1 MSMIDVQHVTGQQ
14 NVKFFWRLKKDD
26 AAGSQPAPVSTDDVG
41 PEAAAASNDAP
52 APDAASITDSA
63 LQATAEAVSAPAEE
77 AASNVVTL
85 QPGRLSERIAAA
97 ALKTVTSLT
106 ASEPVSLITET
117 VTPRAPGPLPG
128 HEAAYQNLLRVL
140 SADQPRAHVLVT
152 GRAGSGRRT
161 AVQYCVMQA
170 QPSRA
175 RPSDWVYV
183 ASHDGCRLKP
193 YRLPHGQAVMFAAE
207 ANAAAD
213 RARASHQRLVASD
226 DYRLGLEIID
236 EEYRQRASKM
246 LDVLKRRAEEQN
258 IALVKTPEGFVL
270 APMHDGKVVR
280 NDVFRA
286 LPEGM
291 QREVEVK
298 ISGLESDLKGFL
310 ELLPEEDNAQSAR
323 IEAFSRDAAVR
334 AIRPHTDA
342 LRAAFTEGA
351 VLLDA
356 VQEALVT
363 AASVSIGARTSAA
376 VAGQVL
382 IAQASGDFATAA
394 PAIFAHDASP
404 AGLCGEVGHDANG
417 RLMLKPGALMQAN
430 GGYLVVEAWR
440 LAADPQGWA
449 ALARALELGHVS
461 PLASPGIEAEPIA
474 FSARIVL
481 IADEHALTRLLS
493 IDSGLRRFFRHIV
506 RLPSSVPREVMTVAE
521 YASLAAAIADA
532 EGLRPIAANA
542 SDAIYRAALARDGGG
557 DLLPLDTHGLRALLL
572 DADLEAAAVD
582 AAHIRQVDVEAA
594 ARRAAELSVT

>member
-1 MSMIDVQHVTGQQ
+1 M
-14 NVKFFWRLKKDD
+14 KFFWRLKKDD
-26 AAGSQPAPVSTDDVG
+26 AAGSLPAPASGDDAG
-41 PEAAAASNDAP
+41 TQTAAAPHDPP
-52 APDAASITDSA
+52 APETGSDS
-63 LQATAEAVSAPAEE
+63 EAVRKTTADEASVPAEE

-97 ALKTVTSLT
+97 ALKTMTSL
-106 ASEPVSLITET
+106 AANEPVSLVTET

-128 HEAAYQNLLRVL
+128 QEGAYQQLLRVL
-140 SADQPRAHVLVT
+140 AADQPRAHVLVT

-170 QPSRA
+170 QPQRA

-183 ASHDGCRLKP
+183 ASHDGNRLQP
-193 YRLPHGQAVMFAAE
+193 HALPHGQAGMFASE
-207 ANAAAD
+207 ANAAAH
-213 RARASHQRLVASD
+213 RARASLQRLVASD

-270 APMHDGKVVR
+270 APMHEGKVVR

-286 LPEGM
+286 LPESM

-310 ELLPEEDNAQSAR
+310 ELLPDEDNAQGAR
-323 IEAFSRDAAVR
+323 IEAFIRDAAAR
-334 AIRPHTDA
+334 AMRPHTDA
-342 LRAAFTEGA
+342 LRSAYPDSSAP
-351 VLLDA
+351 LDA
-356 VQEALVT
+356 VQHALVT
-363 AASVSIGARTSAA
+363 AASASAGTRPAAGA
-376 VAGQVL
+376 AGQVL
-382 IAQASGDFATAA
+382 IAQASGDFSAAA

-404 AGLCGEVGHDANG
+404 SGLCGEIGHDASG

-440 LAADPQGWA
+440 LAAEPQGWA
-449 ALARALELGHVS
+449 ALARALELGYVA
-461 PLASPGIEAEPIA
+461 PLTPAGIEAEPIA

-506 RLPSSVPREVMTVAE
+506 RLPSSVPRDIMTVAE
-521 YASLAAAIADA
+521 YAALAAAIADT

-557 DLLPLDTHGLRALLL
+557 DMLPLDTHGLRALLL

-594 ARRAAELSVT
+594 ARRAAELTVT

>member
-1 MSMIDVQHVTGQQ
+1 M
-14 NVKFFWRLKKDD
+14 KFFWRLKKD
-26 AAGSQPAPVSTDDVG
+26 
-41 PEAAAASNDAP
+41 EAAASAP
-52 APDAASITDSA
+52 APASDDDGGAAADSSPQDAAARDTASTPAVAYETTSE
-63 LQATAEAVSAPAEE
+63 ATSAPLEE
-77 AASNVVTL
+77 PASNVVTL
-85 QPGRLSERIAAA
+85 QPSRLSERIAAA

-106 ASEPVSLITET
+106 SAEPVSL
-117 VTPRAPGPLPG
+117 VTDIVKPRVPGALPG
-128 HEAAYQNLLRVL
+128 QEAAYQQLLRVL
-140 SADQPRAHVLVT
+140 SADQPHAHVLIT

-170 QPSRA
+170 QHTRL

-183 ASHDGCRLKP
+183 ADERGSRLKP
-193 YRLPHGQAVMFAAE
+193 HRLPHGQAGLFAAE
-207 ANAAAD
+207 ANAAAH
-213 RARASHQRLVASD
+213 RAQASHQRLVASD

-291 QREVEVK
+291 QREVEIK
-298 ISGLESDLKGFL
+298 IAGLESDLKAFL
-310 ELLPEEDNAQSAR
+310 ELLPEEDAGQGAR
-323 IEAFSRDAAVR
+323 VEAFARDAALR
-334 AIRPHTDA
+334 AIRPHADA
-342 LRAAFTEGA
+342 LRSAFAEGGA
-351 VLLDA
+351 ILDA
-356 VQEALVT
+356 MQEALV
-363 AASVSIGARTSAA
+363 AAAARPQAAQSISS
-376 VAGQVL
+376 AGQVL
-382 IAQASGDFATAA
+382 IAQASGDFSASA
-394 PAIFAHDASP
+394 PAIVAHDASP
-404 AGLCGEVGHDANG
+404 AGLCGEIGLDAGG

-461 PLASPGIEAEPIA
+461 PLAPPGIDAESIA
-474 FSARIVL
+474 FSARIIL

-506 RLPSSVPREVMTVAE
+506 RLPSNVPRSVMTVAE
-521 YASLAAAIADA
+521 YAALAAAIAET
-532 EGLRPIAANA
+532 EGLRSIAANA
-542 SDAIYRAALARDGGG
+542 SDTLYRAALSRDG
-557 DLLPLDTHGLRALLL
+557 DADMLPLDTHALRALLL

>member
-1 MSMIDVQHVTGQQ
+1 M
-14 NVKFFWRLKKDD
+14 KFFWRLKKED
-26 AAGSQPAPVSTDDVG
+26 AAGPSPAP
-41 PEAAAASNDAP
+41 ASNDDLTTDTGPTAP
-52 APDAASITDSA
+52 VPVAESGTEAEAEI
-63 LQATAEAVSAPAEE
+63 TAEAGSAPSGE

-106 ASEPVSLITET
+106 AAEPVSLVTET
-117 VTPRAPGPLPG
+117 IAPRAPGPLPG
-128 HEAAYQNLLRVL
+128 QEAPYQQLLRVL
-140 SADQPRAHVLVT
+140 SADQPNAHVLVT

-161 AVQYCVMQA
+161 AVQFCVMQA
-170 QPSRA
+170 QPARL

-183 ASHDGCRLKP
+183 ASHDGSRLKP
-193 YRLPHGQAVMFAAE
+193 HRLPHGQAAMFAAE

-213 RARASHQRLVASD
+213 RARISHQRLVASD

-270 APMHDGKVVR
+270 APMLDGKVVR

-298 ISGLESDLKGFL
+298 ISSLENDLKAFL
-310 ELLPEEDNAQSAR
+310 ELLPEEDTAQSTR
-323 IEAFSRDAAVR
+323 IEAFSRDAAQR
-334 AIRPHTDA
+334 SIRPHTDA
-342 LRAAFTEGA
+342 LRTAFADGA
-351 VLLDA
+351 GLLDA

-363 AASVSIGARTSAA
+363 AACGTSPARTSSA
-376 VAGQVL
+376 VSGQVL
-382 IAQASGDFATAA
+382 IAQASGDFAAAA

-404 AGLCGEVGHDANG
+404 SGLCGEIGLDASG
-417 RLMLKPGALMQAN
+417 RLKLKPGALMQAN
-430 GGYLVVEAWR
+430 GGYLVIEAWR

-449 ALARALELGHVS
+449 ALARTLELGHVC
-461 PLASPGIEAEPIA
+461 PLAAPGIEAEAIP
-474 FSARIVL
+474 FSARIIL

-506 RLPSSVPREVMTVAE
+506 RLPSSVPRDVMTVAE
-521 YASLAAAIADA
+521 YAALAAAIAAA

-542 SDAIYRAALARDGGG
+542 SDAIYRAALARDGDAGI
-557 DLLPLDTHGLRALLL
+557 LPLDAHALRALLL
-572 DADLEAAAVD
+572 DADLEAAAVE
-582 AAHIRQVDVEAA
+582 AGHIRQVDVEAA

>member
-1 MSMIDVQHVTGQQ
+1 
-14 NVKFFWRLKKDD
+14 VKFFWRLKKDD
-26 AAGSQPAPVSTDDVG
+26 TAGSEPAPASSDAVG
-41 PEAAAASNDAP
+41 TEAAAAAQDAP
-52 APDAASITDSA
+52 APESVSITDVAQES
-63 LQATAEAVSAPAEE
+63 TAEVESAPAGE

-106 ASEPVSLITET
+106 ASEPVSLVTET

-183 ASHDGCRLKP
+183 ASHDGSRLTP

-207 ANAAAD
+207 ANAAAG
-213 RARASHQRLVASD
+213 RARISHQRLVASD

-351 VLLDA
+351 ILLDA

-363 AASVSIGARTSAA
+363 AASSSLGARASAA
-376 VAGQVL
+376 VAAGQVL
-382 IAQASGDFATAA
+382 IAQASSDFATAA

-404 AGLCGEVGHDANG
+404 AGLCGEVGHDASG

-461 PLASPGIEAEPIA
+461 PLASPGVEAEPIA

-493 IDSGLRRFFRHIV
+493 IDSGIRRFFRHIV
-506 RLPSSVPREVMTVAE
+506 RLPSSVPRDVMTVAE
-521 YASLAAAIADA
+521 YAALAAAIADA

-557 DLLPLDTHGLRALLL
+557 DMLPLDTHGLRALLL